1 MAWPCD
7 PQAFSQQQSPIRRM
21 ELHVALDFAATHG
34 LGDGLQNWTKQMS
47 LEEFDALTEAS

>member
-7 PQAFSQQQSPIRRM
+7 PQDFSQQQSPIRRM
-21 ELHVALDFAATHG
+21 ELQVAVDFAATHG

>member
-1 MAWPCD
+1 
-7 PQAFSQQQSPIRRM
+7 M
-21 ELHVALDFAATHG
+21 ELQVAVDFAATHG